1 MVRKKILRLSAY
13 SWHTYNIY
21 VRDGFFLH
29 KLEVI
34 AVCHVY
40 VTQSGLKRP
49 FHETRDMSS
58 EREFCCS
65 RMSQFLCG
73 NEVKQ
78 GHKVQTNKL

>member
-1 MVRKKILRLSAY
+1 MGGGGGVKLHGKKKKLRLSAH

-65 RMSQFLCG
+65 LHVSVSLR
-73 NEVKQ
+73 K
-78 GHKVQTNKL
+78 

>member
-1 MVRKKILRLSAY
+1 MVIKKNLDCMLI
-13 SWHTYNIY
+13 HGIPITYTLEM
-21 VRDGFFLH
+21 DFFLH

-58 EREFCCS
+58 EWEFCCS
-65 RMSQFLCG
+65 LHVSVSLR
-73 NEVKQ
+73 K
-78 GHKVQTNKL
+78 